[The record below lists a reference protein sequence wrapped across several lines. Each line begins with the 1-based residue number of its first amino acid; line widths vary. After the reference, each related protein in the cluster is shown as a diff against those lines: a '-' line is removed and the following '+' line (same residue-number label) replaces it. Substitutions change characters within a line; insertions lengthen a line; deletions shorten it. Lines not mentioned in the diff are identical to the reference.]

1 MSITLLYFTSK
12 GSSSRPICVAPNG
25 TQDPACGN
33 STSPCS
39 LFGGLDLTVSEF
51 PIAFELLL
59 RAGSYEFSSEYEA
72 LGSSL
77 HVTLRPD
84 EEGVCGPPVP
94 VTGADAPVVFASAD
108 GYRGRFF
115 SFESRKRAFSQ
126 SDDDFKA
133 RVFQIVSMSMTL

>member
-1 MSITLLYFTSK
+1 M
-12 GSSSRPICVAPNG
+12 
-25 TQDPACGN
+25 
-33 STSPCS
+33 
-39 LFGGLDLTVSEF
+39 SEF

-59 RAGSYEFSSEYEA
+59 RAGSYEFSTEYEA

-115 SFESRKRAFSQ
+115 SFESTAGEV
-126 SDDDFKA
+126 
-133 RVFQIVSMSMTL
+133 VFEHITFTNRMQVHNMCVSV